1 MVRFQTPLG
10 LFTDRKSI
18 SSQRDSRAASP
29 LSDAFRE
36 AGFEITD
43 LMFTH
48 PAADPCRITGAYHLF
63 APNLCNSGAIMLA
76 CYCAFVD
83 FSASVNIYS
92 VFLTIEFTG
101 RVVCGKGNSHFKD
114 CFL

>member
-18 SSQRDSRAASP
+18 SSQWDSRAASP
-29 LSDAFRE
+29 LSDTFRE

-48 PAADPCRITGAYHLF
+48 PAADHCRIIGAYHLF
-63 APNLCNSGAIMLA
+63 APDLCNKFMVA
-76 CYCAFVD
+76 CF
-83 FSASVNIYS
+83 
-92 VFLTIEFTG
+92 
-101 RVVCGKGNSHFKD
+101 
-114 CFL
+114 CFY